1 MLENRWVINILGLI
15 NFWCYDDEQ
24 FQLSD
29 GKLLL
34 RGTNGCGK
42 SVTMQ
47 SFIPLLLD
55 GNKSPERLDPFGT
68 RSRKLEN
75 YLLDE
80 DTDER
85 TAYLYMEFKKISS
98 ENYITIGM
106 GMKAQKGK
114 SMDSWYFI
122 INDGR
127 RVNKDIFLYKKL
139 ESKVALTKKQLENEL
154 GTGNFFTE
162 YQQKYMAKVNEVLF
176 GYDDLESYEEL
187 LNLLIQLRS
196 PKLSKDFQPTKI
208 YEVLTNSLKLLS
220 EEDLRPMSE
229 SMENM
234 DQLQNS
240 LEEKE
245 RSLKAVNNIK
255 YYYDKYNRFC
265 VLEKA
270 NEYDKANKNVINEKK
285 EIEKLLSN
293 KAILQTEQNNL
304 ENTVINTR
312 EELRYA
318 EEKYESLRDND
329 GFKIKKR
336 LEEIDKNI
344 KYLNDEI
351 KEKEVRLDNK
361 KKDRIDKDW
370 KLKEANDKRESLALK
385 IKENLTMLS
394 DIAEEFSFNEGQYIE
409 KEVLE
414 NIEEYDFSYLDVCFQ
429 KYTSR
434 IKEIK
439 KLLKEYEQKSENLD
453 RIQKLSDDFNIK
465 KESKEGDLE
474 KSNMILTEV
483 KEELKEKYNNWEE
496 KNKFMKLEKSSFN
509 QVFKLISDIYGDS
522 NIRAVG
528 ELDNPVTEVFNSL
541 KGQKEA
547 EIQFKKKN
555 IEEVNKDI
563 ASLEN
568 EIKELQQ
575 EKDIEPD
582 REIGVIKNR
591 DRLKENNISYVPL
604 YKAIDFNKNSP
615 ENIKKSVESALND
628 MGILD
633 ALIINNKDK
642 EKALDYGENQWDKY
656 IFTKGNM
663 LSHNLS
669 EYCNVSSDDLQG
681 VSTDEVYNIL
691 QSIYLDQD
699 KLFSIDENGNYN
711 FGTLKGKASQIY
723 EPKYIGILARKKHRQ
738 QLIEHRQME
747 IQSLKEKAEEIEE
760 TIENINNEVKTLDL
774 EYRQR
779 PSFKDIKEGISII
792 ESIIKDIERLENE
805 IIKNDNKL
813 FTEKK
818 VVGELKGKI
827 YEEAQGIALDKTLNA
842 FEDAEELAA
851 DFRENLSKVKIIQA
865 NIINFSEKILV
876 FTEDIENIEFEIDD
890 LYKEISVKKDKYSKE
905 FTEEKALK
913 DTLSTFNI
921 GAMEEEMDRCLDVKK
936 THPSELERLQ
946 KRSGEVKNS
955 LGNLEENLS
964 ILGQELLKLQK
975 NLNITKD
982 IFLEELS
989 LKYVIED
996 NVGEPI
1002 ALLKKALKNIEIEEN
1017 KGKNDYYEQLVEAH
1031 HKNAGELREF
1041 NSKIVHIFQDDTD
1054 AANNE
1059 DRKQFADKR
1068 KRIDISC
1075 RAQGRE
1081 MYFNGLMEV
1090 IKKDIDEL
1098 KLLISTEER
1107 RIFEEVL
1114 LNTISTK
1121 ISAKIWLSRK
1131 WVDRINS
1138 LMESMD
1144 TSSSLKLSL
1153 KWIPKKAEREDQL
1166 DVVELLE
1173 VLERGGRASEEDMK
1187 KLAVHFGDK
1196 VREAIRSYS
1205 DTGEA
1210 RNYQS
1215 IIKDVLDYR
1224 KWYEFKLF
1232 FTKKNDRK
1240 KELTNNAFFQFS
1252 GGEKAM
1258 SMYIPLFSAVY
1269 ARYQNARNDCP
1280 RVISMDEAFAGV
1292 DENNIRDMFRLLKEL
1307 KLDYLLNSQVLW
1319 GDYDTVDNLAIC
1331 ELIREENEDVVS
1343 IIRYHWNGIEKR
1355 CLV

>member
-1 MLENRWVINILGLI
+1 MMEKNRWIINILGLI

-85 TAYLYMEFKKISS
+85 TAYLYMEFKKSNS

-106 GMKAQKGK
+106 GVKAQKGK
-114 SMDSWYFI
+114 PMDSWYFI

-139 ESKVALTKKQLENEL
+139 EAKVALTKKQLENEL
-154 GTGNFFTE
+154 GTANFFTE
-162 YQQKYMAKVNEVLF
+162 YQQKYMGKVNEVLF

-245 RSLKAVNNIK
+245 RALRAVNNIK

-265 VLEKA
+265 LLEKA
-270 NEYDKANKNVINEKK
+270 NDYDKSNKDVVAEKK
-285 EIEKLLSN
+285 QIEKQLSN
-293 KAILQTEQNNL
+293 KKILQVEQKEL
-304 ENTVINTR
+304 ENNVIKIR
-312 EELRYA
+312 EEITYA
-318 EEKYESLRDND
+318 DEKYESLRDND

-344 KYLNDEI
+344 KYLTDEV
-351 KEKEVRLDNK
+351 KEKELRLENK
-361 KKDRIDKDW
+361 KKDRTDKEW
-370 KLKEANDKRESLALK
+370 KLKEASNEKESLICK
-385 IKENLTMLS
+385 IKEKLTEIC
-394 DIAEEFSFNEGQYIE
+394 DIAEEFSFNEGLYIE

-414 NIEEYDFSYLDVCFQ
+414 NIEKYDFSYIDACYQ
-429 KYTSR
+429 KYTCR

-453 RIQKLSDDFNIK
+453 RIQKLSDDFNIM
-465 KESKEGDLE
+465 KESKEGDLI
-474 KSNMILTEV
+474 KSNTLLTEV
-483 KEELKEKYNNWEE
+483 KEELKEKYNIWAD
-496 KNKFMKLEKSSFN
+496 KNYFMKLEKNTLN

-522 NIRAVG
+522 NVRDIG
-528 ELDNPVTEVFNSL
+528 ELDVPVTEVFNSL
-541 KGQKEA
+541 KGSKEA

-555 IEEVNKDI
+555 IEETNKNI
-563 ASLEN
+563 VSLEN

-582 REIGVIKNR
+582 RETGVVENR
-591 DRLKENNISYVPL
+591 NRLKEGNIPFVPL
-604 YKAIDFNKNSP
+604 YKAIDFNKNTP
-615 ENIKKSVESALND
+615 ESIRKSVESALND
-628 MGILD
+628 IGILD
-633 ALIINNKDK
+633 AVIINDKDK
-642 EKALDYGENQWDKY
+642 SKALDFGESQWDKY
-656 IFTKGNM
+656 LLTKGNM

-669 EYCNVSSDDLQG
+669 EYCCVYAEDLNG
-681 VSTDEVYNIL
+681 VAKDEVYNVL
-691 QSIYLDQD
+691 QSIYLDGD
-699 KLFSIDENGNYN
+699 KLFLIDEKGNYS
-711 FGTLKGKASQIY
+711 FGALKGKASQIY
-723 EPKYIGILARKKHRQ
+723 ETKYIGILARKKHRQ
-738 QLIEHRQME
+738 QLIEHRQVE
-747 IQSLKEKAEEIEE
+747 IQDLKENVEKTKKA
-760 TIENINNEVKTLDL
+760 IENINSDVLALDL

-779 PSFKDIKEGISII
+779 PSFKDIIEGISII
-792 ESIIKDIERLENE
+792 ESIVRDIDRIENE
-805 IIKNDNKL
+805 IIKNDNEL
-813 FTEKK
+813 FACKK
-818 VVGELKGKI
+818 MVSELKGEI
-827 YEEAQGIALDKTLNA
+827 YEEAQGIALDKTLKTY
-842 FEDAEELAA
+842 EDAEEVAA
-851 DFRENLSKVKIIQA
+851 DFRENLSKVKIFQA
-865 NIINFSEKILV
+865 NIVNFSEKTL
-876 FTEDIENIEFEIDD
+876 TLAENIENIEFEIDD
-890 LYKEISVKKDKYSKE
+890 LYKEISIKKDKCNKE
-905 FTEEKALK
+905 LIEEKALN

-921 GAMEEEMDRCLDVKK
+921 GAMEEEMNRCLKVKK
-936 THPSELERLQ
+936 TYPSELERLQ
-946 KRSGEVKNS
+946 NRSGEVKNS
-955 LGNLEENLS
+955 LGNMEENLS
-964 ILGQELLKLQK
+964 ILDKELLKLEN

-989 LKYVIED
+989 LKYVMED
-996 NVGEPI
+996 NTGEPI
-1002 ALLKKALKNIEIEEN
+1002 AILKKVLNAIEIDDN
-1017 KGKNDYYEQLVEAH
+1017 RDKNDYYEQLVEAH
-1031 HKNAGELREF
+1031 HKNSGELRDF
-1041 NSKIVHIFQDDTD
+1041 NSKIVHIFEDITD
-1054 AANNE
+1054 G
-1059 DRKQFADKR
+1059 DKKQFADKR
-1068 KRIDISC
+1068 KRVDISC

-1081 MYFNGLMEV
+1081 MYFNGLVEV

-1121 ISAKIWLSRK
+1121 ISAKIWLSKK
-1131 WVDRINS
+1131 WVDIINT

-1153 KWIPKKAEREDQL
+1153 KWVPKKAEREDQL
-1166 DVVELLE
+1166 DVPELLD
-1173 VLERGGRASEEDMK
+1173 VLERGGRASEDDMK
-1187 KLAVHFGDK
+1187 KLAMHFGDK

-1224 KWYEFKLF
+1224 KWFEFKLF
-1232 FTKKNDRK
+1232 FTKKNEKK

-1269 ARYQNARNDCP
+1269 ARYENARNDCP
-1280 RVISMDEAFAGV
+1280 RIISMDEAFAGV

-1307 KLDYLLNSQVLW
+1307 QLDYLLNSQVLW
-1319 GDYDTVDNLAIC
+1319 GDYDTVDNLSIC
-1331 ELIREENEDVVS
+1331 ELIREENDDVVS
-1343 IIRYHWNGIEKR
+1343 IIKYHWNGVEKK
-1355 CLV
+1355 CLI